1 MTKMH
6 SSSLGHLYCVQ
17 GQLQEMVNTDK
28 EVREWVERESG
39 VRAGPVWGVGLL
51 HPSGI

>member
-6 SSSLGHLYCVQ
+6 SSSWSHLYCVH
-17 GQLQEMVNTDK
+17 GQLQEMVNKDK
-28 EVREWVERESG
+28 EVREWVEKGSG
-39 VRAGPVWGVGLL
+39 VRVGPVWDVGLL